1 MLLSNSCK
9 YRRQLLTV
17 SRCCSTNFN
26 FSSSPSPAKVVFAKQ
41 LLNPPDKECDE
52 FLPWLEKKAGAE
64 ISSKLYVGKSSY
76 GRSLFA
82 SQHIQ
87 KGDCILEVPFKVQ
100 IAPDN
105 LPPEV
110 KDALVDE
117 VDHATKVAMVLLGEW
132 KQGKVNNFSST
143 QGGLPISAAFLAL
156 KKCIAQF
163 VLSFTRFE
171 VLNYFSLCHVSVC
184 KEHIFWSKN
193 ELDMICASSVYEE
206 TVKQKTQTGNDFSK
220 IRPVLE
226 NFPDIFG
233 AVTYDDFMHAYA
245 LVWVKWIPLSKFLL
259 HHDSQSRVPKWN
271 QELGKPQRAFL
282 WFYSFFTIPYIP
294 FADFMNHD
302 GVSEAIL
309 LNDENKQVSEV
320 QISYGKFG
328 NATLML
334 DFGFTVPY
342 NIHDQVEIQMSIS
355 DSDVLH
361 EMKTEILQRYQ
372 LPTIRDPNDTHP
384 SSWNCFRIR
393 EVKSVTGK
401 GKGIPQSLRAFARVM
416 NCNHP
421 EDLRDLATEAAQ
433 NDGRLARRPLKDSSR
448 EIRAHSILLS
458 HIIRL
463 IDQYHASIQS
473 LYHQGSVSPHGMHP
487 NRMQMALNL
496 LAGELRILESA
507 SAWLANYCKTL
518 SKEGVSA

>member
-26 FSSSPSPAKVVFAKQ
+26 FSSSPSPE

-64 ISSKLYVGKSSY
+64 ISSKLYIGKSSY

-132 KQGKVNNFSST
+132 KQGKDSRWAPYISCLPRLEEMHST
-143 QGGLPISAAFLAL
+143 
-156 KKCIAQF
+156 
-163 VLSFTRFE
+163 
-171 VLNYFSLCHVSVC
+171 
-184 KEHIFWSKN
+184 IFWSKN

-206 TVKQKTQTGNDFSK
+206 TVKQKTQIGNDFSK

-233 AVTYDDFMHAYA
+233 GVTYEDFMHAYA
-245 LVWVKWIPLSKFLL
+245 LVE
-259 HHDSQSRVPKWN
+259 SRAWETPKGVS
-271 QELGKPQRAFL
+271 L
-282 WFYSFFTIPYIP
+282 IP

-320 QISYGKFG
+320 VADCSYSPQEEVQISYGKFG

-334 DFGFTVPY
+334 DFGFTVPH

-372 LPTIRDPNDTHP
+372 LPTIRDPNYTHP
-384 SSWNCFRIR
+384 PSWNCFRIR

-401 GKGIPQSLRAFARVM
+401 GKGIPQSLRAFARVLSY
-416 NCNHP
+416 NHP

-458 HIIRL
+458 HIIQL

-473 LYHQGSVSPHGMHP
+473 LYHQGTVSPHGMQP

>member
-245 LVWVKWIPLSKFLL
+245 LGFPRYCSKVVQLIL
-259 HHDSQSRVPKWN
+259 HQCNSGIKSLGNPK
-271 QELGKPQRAFL
+271 GR
-282 WFYSFFTIPYIP
+282 FF
-294 FADFMNHD
+294 DFMNHD

-309 LNDENKQVSEV
+309 LNDENKQVSEVVADCSYSPQEEV

>member
-64 ISSKLYVGKSSY
+64 ISSKLYIGKSSY

-132 KQGKVNNFSST
+132 KQGKDSRWAPYISCLPRLEEMHST
-143 QGGLPISAAFLAL
+143 
-156 KKCIAQF
+156 
-163 VLSFTRFE
+163 
-171 VLNYFSLCHVSVC
+171 
-184 KEHIFWSKN
+184 IFWSKN

-206 TVKQKTQTGNDFSK
+206 TVKQKTQIGNDFSK
-220 IRPVLE
+220 IRP
-226 NFPDIFG
+226 
-233 AVTYDDFMHAYA
+233 
-245 LVWVKWIPLSKFLL
+245 
-259 HHDSQSRVPKWN
+259 
-271 QELGKPQRAFL
+271 
-282 WFYSFFTIPYIP
+282 
-294 FADFMNHD
+294 
-302 GVSEAIL
+302 
-309 LNDENKQVSEV
+309 V

-334 DFGFTVPY
+334 DFGFTVPH

-372 LPTIRDPNDTHP
+372 LPTIRDPNYTHP
-384 SSWNCFRIR
+384 PSWNCFRIR

-401 GKGIPQSLRAFARVM
+401 GKGIPQSLRAFARVLSY
-416 NCNHP
+416 NHP

-458 HIIRL
+458 HIIQL
-463 IDQYHASIQS
+463 IDQYHASIQVQS
-473 LYHQGSVSPHGMHP
+473 MQP